1 MEILDSQSHETE
13 FRKLSI
19 PALLTTLFG
28 LLTLT
33 AFFGSSLLVFALVA
47 VFFAIVAWWQNQKEP
62 DAWTGMGYVYL
73 GLAVCAFSIVAVI
86 VHEVTLRSTLQS
98 NARIVAE
105 QWLTLLKEKKP
116 ESAYEL
122 TRQVASRQF
131 DAKALLK
138 SFEANP
144 DAQLA
149 YDRYFKTEAIEP
161 ILTSGEKASWEF
173 VSSRFVGA
181 GESKCL
187 IEVVFNVTVYDKEQP
202 RTIAVNVPVTRM
214 NVPKSP
220 DPLWTIGNARIDQPV
235 AKNLHPE

>member
-1 MEILDSQSHETE
+1 MEMLDSQSHETE

-19 PALLTTLFG
+19 PSLLTTVFG

-62 DAWTGMGYVYL
+62 DAWTGMGYVYV

-138 SFEANP
+138 SLETNP

-149 YDRYFKTEAIEP
+149 YDRYLKTEVIEP
-161 ILTSGEKASWEF
+161 ILASGEKASWEHKENRYIGTGDGK
-173 VSSRFVGA
+173 S
-181 GESKCL
+181 
-187 IEVVFNVTVYDKEQP
+187 VVYVIFNVTVHDKEQP
-202 RTIAVNVPVTRM
+202 RTIPVSITVNRQVVA
-214 NVPKSP
+214 KSP
-220 DPLWTIGNARIDQPV
+220 DPVWSIGNVKIDEPV